1 MIQITDFN
9 KKSKFTIYA
18 RPAVMQKAD
27 MFYKFEGSN
36 SRSEFIENAINFY
49 SGYISA
55 NCSFDYYPQIIVS
68 SVKGSLDSLENRMAS
83 LMFKNSV
90 EMSMMMNIIAANFN
104 IDDLTLNRL
113 RGKCVKDVK
122 KTHGNI
128 SFDEVLK
135 YQRGEN

>member
-1 MIQITDFN
+1 
-9 KKSKFTIYA
+9 
-18 RPAVMQKAD
+18 MQKAD

-49 SGYISA
+49 AGYISS
-55 NCSFDYYPQIIVS
+55 NCSLEYYPQIIVS
-68 SVKGSLDSLENRMAS
+68 SVKGSLDSLEDRMAS

-104 IDDLTLNRL
+104 IDDLTLTRL

-122 KTHGNI
+122 KTHGKI

-135 YQRGEN
+135 YQRGED